1 MLHAHV
7 ISAAKEILSDETVC
21 CTDVTALSTEI
32 VTRFFLSFEPDVSSY
47 SCYALQVLHLGLLW
61 HGFNDAIKEGDGN
74 RILNYYKF
82 FLLVYKAGRCHNYCK
97 EIINLFLQYH
107 FMFTERQAQQLK
119 WCRVVNIHKESQS

>member
-1 MLHAHV
+1 
-7 ISAAKEILSDETVC
+7 LSDETVC
-21 CTDVTALSTEI
+21 CTDVTALSREI
-32 VTRFFLSFEPDVSSY
+32 ITRFLSSDPDVSSN
-47 SCYALQVLHLGLLW
+47 SKDQAHCYALQVLQLGLLW
-61 HGFNDAIKEGDGN
+61 HGFNDAIKEGDGS

-119 WCRVVNIHKESQS
+119 WCRVVNT